1 MKKFVAAALCAI
13 ILSYSFCFAAGK
25 NGILIIAPSQ
35 FKTQDFLK
43 IVNENFGKDYV
54 VSQQTQD
61 AWATYCWDNGF
72 IDSDPMINKETLA
85 DFTGTTNFDNIIFI
99 MFKNAEMTTDDN
111 GVNFNASP
119 LFGGIFASAKRKI
132 RRRSTIEARIIIM
145 NHEGKT
151 IKVFEE
157 SHTDASMTSELRANR
172 GAFDGLCKSI
182 ARRLNEKKSTK

>member
-1 MKKFVAAALCAI
+1 
-13 ILSYSFCFAAGK
+13 
-25 NGILIIAPSQ
+25 
-35 FKTQDFLK
+35 
-43 IVNENFGKDYV
+43 
-54 VSQQTQD
+54 
-61 AWATYCWDNGF
+61 
-72 IDSDPMINKETLA
+72 MINKETLA

>member
-35 FKTQDFLK
+35 FK
-43 IVNENFGKDYV
+43 NYV